1 MAEDQPDIQVFN
13 QTDYT
18 LPLKKSIFK
27 DLALSISENEDA
39 RFQFVEVVYVD
50 EEAIVDIN
58 NKYLDHDY
66 ITDIITFRYDE
77 SDSTDNIEGTIF
89 CCSPR
94 IIEQAEEFDE
104 STEQEFLRIYIHGL
118 LHLVGYTDK
127 SDDGKQQ
134 MSRKEDFY
142 LDIAASL

>member
-39 RFQFVEVVYVD
+39 KFKFIEVVYVD

-58 NKYLDHDY
+58 KKYLDHDY

-77 SDSTDNIEGTIF
+77 SDSTDDIEGTIF
-89 CCSPR
+89 CCAPR
-94 IIEQAEEFDE
+94 IIEQSEEFDE

-127 SDDGKQQ
+127 SDDDKQQ
-134 MSRKEDFY
+134 MSKKEDFY